1 LLEIEVLERGM
12 GWMDA
17 GTIDSLYGAGEMV
30 RVLQERQGLR
40 IGVPEE
46 VGLRNG
52 WLSASN
58 LADAITEMP
67 QTEYSRY
74 LKKIVEDFI

>member
-1 LLEIEVLERGM
+1 M
-12 GWMDA
+12 GGMDA

-52 WLSASN
+52 WLSETSLMNSIAQ
-58 LADAITEMP
+58 MP
-67 QTEYSRY
+67 PTDYSMY
-74 LKKIVEDFI
+74 LKKIVDELV

>member
-1 LLEIEVLERGM
+1 
-12 GWMDA
+12 MDA
-17 GTIDSLYGAGEMV
+17 GTIESLYGAGEMV

-52 WLSASN
+52 WLSVSN
-58 LADAITEMP
+58 LMDTIMQMP
-67 QTEYSRY
+67 PTEYSKY
-74 LKKIVEDFI
+74 LKKIVDELA